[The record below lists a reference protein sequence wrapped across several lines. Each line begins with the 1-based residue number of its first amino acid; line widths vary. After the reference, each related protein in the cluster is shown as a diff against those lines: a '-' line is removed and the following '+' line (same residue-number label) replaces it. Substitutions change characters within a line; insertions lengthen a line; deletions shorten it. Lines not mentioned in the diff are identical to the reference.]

1 MAFDPTNIFNKAIE
15 GDVLAEL
22 QRRERLVAGITRDE
36 DFKKWNYKKYCYVSA
51 TGTGV
56 NKSKTICAGT
66 MTIGDGS
73 INEQAGLDLYED
85 EGGIRRN
92 LPILKSVDFQSDGG
106 QNIEDATLWTVKV
119 EFDVF
124 TIDQLNRAEAAFM
137 RIQNEVEID
146 FGWRGESSSANSG
159 TLTGTVFNFGFSAN
173 QDGSFSCN
181 FDMVGEN
188 KLFAGESL
196 EGVPDV
202 TPEDVANDTAE
213 QVALPGLIDSI
224 NKRHKKNFAIASGE
238 EFTAANAAAG
248 TITLAPSDSNYAL
261 ANVPAAATPGIL
273 SFLFS
278 DTDDLFV
285 PYVTLGELVRQTNE
299 LMKDADGESAYTI
312 KCDSTTTI
320 GHYAANLFSADP
332 VEILL
337 GGDMANYGVGTD
349 AGNEMKFGD
358 TLTEFQGDN
367 ADLSKIYL
375 AIPLLTRLFNEAKT
389 ENKKGST
396 STAPNTK
403 NYFRKVFE
411 KIEKLTGGLYQLV
424 WYQDVEA
431 GGDIAYI
438 VNKRPGYGGGN
449 IDGTFPFKVLGET
462 SIIRGMSL
470 NSVMDAEIA
479 MAANSSAR
487 SGGTVDIPESMWS
500 SLYSDCDKSPNPVEK
515 TKVTDV
521 QLAAQKK
528 SYGEGYDASIVEA
541 SEEILKRYIVQ
552 NQTSIGEEFRSAPT
566 QFELSITLDGIWG
579 IPFYSRFTVDRLP
592 QSYGDNLF
600 FKTTALS
607 HKFDGQGGWQT
618 DITGVMS
625 VRL

>member
-137 RIQNEVEID
+137 RIQNEVKID

-202 TPEDVANDTAE
+202 TTEDVANDTDE

-238 EFTAANAAAG
+238 EFTADNAAAG

-261 ANVPAAATPGIL
+261 ANVPAAA
-273 SFLFS
+273 
-278 DTDDLFV
+278 
-285 PYVTLGELVRQTNE
+285 
-299 LMKDADGESAYTI
+299 
-312 KCDSTTTI
+312 
-320 GHYAANLFSADP
+320 
-332 VEILL
+332 
-337 GGDMANYGVGTD
+337 
-349 AGNEMKFGD
+349 
-358 TLTEFQGDN
+358 
-367 ADLSKIYL
+367 
-375 AIPLLTRLFNEAKT
+375 
-389 ENKKGST
+389 
-396 STAPNTK
+396 
-403 NYFRKVFE
+403 
-411 KIEKLTGGLYQLV
+411 
-424 WYQDVEA
+424 
-431 GGDIAYI
+431 
-438 VNKRPGYGGGN
+438 
-449 IDGTFPFKVLGET
+449 
-462 SIIRGMSL
+462 
-470 NSVMDAEIA
+470 
-479 MAANSSAR
+479 
-487 SGGTVDIPESMWS
+487 
-500 SLYSDCDKSPNPVEK
+500 
-515 TKVTDV
+515 
-521 QLAAQKK
+521 
-528 SYGEGYDASIVEA
+528 
-541 SEEILKRYIVQ
+541 
-552 NQTSIGEEFRSAPT
+552 
-566 QFELSITLDGIWG
+566 
-579 IPFYSRFTVDRLP
+579 
-592 QSYGDNLF
+592 
-600 FKTTALS
+600 
-607 HKFDGQGGWQT
+607 
-618 DITGVMS
+618 
-625 VRL
+625 

>member
-22 QRRERLVAGITRDE
+22 QRRERLAAGITRDE

-56 NKSKTICAGT
+56 NKSKTICAGK

-106 QNIEDATLWTVKV
+106 QNIEDATLWSVKV
-119 EFDVF
+119 DFDVF

-146 FGWRGESSSANSG
+146 FGWRDESSSANSG

-202 TPEDVANDTAE
+202 TPEDVANDTVE

-299 LMKDADGESAYTI
+299 LMKDEAGESAYTI

-349 AGNEMKFGD
+349 AKNEMKFGD

-500 SLYSDCDKSPNPVEK
+500 SLYSDCDKSPKPVEK
-515 TKVTDV
+515 TKVTDE
-521 QLAAQKK
+521 QLDAQKK

-600 FKTTALS
+600 FKTTALG

-618 DITGVMS
+618 DIKGVMQ

>member
-56 NKSKTICAGT
+56 NKSKTICAGK

-137 RIQNEVEID
+137 RIQNEVKID

-202 TPEDVANDTAE
+202 TPEDVANDTVE

-261 ANVPAAATPGIL
+261 ANVPAAATPGLL
-273 SFLFS
+273 SFLSS
-278 DTDDLFV
+278 DTEDLFV

-515 TKVTDV
+515 TKVTDD

-552 NQTSIGEEFRSAPT
+552 NQTSIGDEFKSAPT

-600 FKTTALS
+600 FKTTALG

-618 DITGVMS
+618 DIKGVMQ

>member
-1 MAFDPTNIFNKAIE
+1 MAFDPTNIFNKKIE

-73 INEQAGLDLYED
+73 INELAGLDLYED

-92 LPILKSVDFQSDGG
+92 LPILKSVDIQSDGG
-106 QNIEDATLWTVKV
+106 QNIEEATLWEAKV
-119 EFDVF
+119 NFDVF

-137 RIQNEVEID
+137 RIQNEVKID

-202 TPEDVANDTAE
+202 TNEDVANDTGE

-238 EFTAANAAAG
+238 EFTAENAKAG

-261 ANVPAAATPGIL
+261 ANIPAAATPGIL
-273 SFLFS
+273 SFLS
-278 DTDDLFV
+278 GDTEDLFV

-337 GGDMANYGVGTD
+337 GGDMANYGVGINP
-349 AGNEMKFGD
+349 GNEMKFGD

-515 TKVTDV
+515 TKVTDD

-600 FKTTALS
+600 FKTTALG
-607 HKFDGQGGWQT
+607 HKFDGRGGWQT
-618 DITGVMS
+618 DITGVMQ

>member
-1 MAFDPTNIFNKAIE
+1 MAFDPTNVFNKAIE

-56 NKSKTICAGT
+56 NKSKTICAGK

-146 FGWRGESSSANSG
+146 FGWRGESSSANRG

-202 TPEDVANDTAE
+202 TPEDVANDTVE

-299 LMKDADGESAYTI
+299 LMKDEAGESAYTI

-349 AGNEMKFGD
+349 AKNEMKFGD

-438 VNKRPGYGGGN
+438 VNKRPGYGGDN
-449 IDGTFPFKVLGET
+449 IDDTFPFKVLGET

-500 SLYSDCDKSPNPVEK
+500 SLYSDCDKSPKPVEK
-515 TKVTDV
+515 TKVTDE
-521 QLAAQKK
+521 QLDAQKK

-552 NQTSIGEEFRSAPT
+552 NQTSIGDEFKSAPT

-600 FKTTALS
+600 FKTTALG

-618 DITGVMS
+618 DIKGVMQ

>member
-137 RIQNEVEID
+137 RIQNEVKID

-202 TPEDVANDTAE
+202 TTEDVANDTDE

-238 EFTAANAAAG
+238 EFTADNAAAG

-261 ANVPAAATPGIL
+261 ANVPAAATPGLL
-273 SFLFS
+273 SFLSS
-278 DTDDLFV
+278 DTEDLFV

-299 LMKDADGESAYTI
+299 LMKDEAGESAYTI

-358 TLTEFQGDN
+358 TLNEFQGDN

-515 TKVTDV
+515 TKVTDD

-552 NQTSIGEEFRSAPT
+552 NQTSIGDEFKSAPT

-600 FKTTALS
+600 FKTTALG

-618 DITGVMS
+618 DITGVMQ

>member
-1 MAFDPTNIFNKAIE
+1 
-15 GDVLAEL
+15 
-22 QRRERLVAGITRDE
+22 
-36 DFKKWNYKKYCYVSA
+36 
-51 TGTGV
+51 
-56 NKSKTICAGT
+56 
-66 MTIGDGS
+66 
-73 INEQAGLDLYED
+73 
-85 EGGIRRN
+85 
-92 LPILKSVDFQSDGG
+92 
-106 QNIEDATLWTVKV
+106 
-119 EFDVF
+119 
-124 TIDQLNRAEAAFM
+124 
-137 RIQNEVEID
+137 
-146 FGWRGESSSANSG
+146 
-159 TLTGTVFNFGFSAN
+159 
-173 QDGSFSCN
+173 
-181 FDMVGEN
+181 MVGEN

-238 EFTAANAAAG
+238 EFTADNAQAG
-248 TITLAPSDSNYAL
+248 TITLAEGDSNYAL
-261 ANVPAAATPGIL
+261 ANIPAAATPGLL
-273 SFLFS
+273 SFLSS
-278 DTDDLFV
+278 DTEDLFV

-515 TKVTDV
+515 TKVTDD

>member
-1 MAFDPTNIFNKAIE
+1 MAFDPTNIFNKKIE
-15 GDVLAEL
+15 GDVLLEL
-22 QRRERLVAGITRDE
+22 QRRERLVAGIIRDE
-36 DFKKWNYKKYCYVSA
+36 DFKKWNYKKYCYVSI

-73 INEQAGLDLYED
+73 INELAGLDLYED

-92 LPILKSVDFQSDGG
+92 LPIVKSVDIQSDGG
-106 QNIEDATLWTVKV
+106 QNIEEATLWEAKV
-119 EFDVF
+119 NFDVF
-124 TIDQLNRAEAAFM
+124 TISQLNRAEAAFM
-137 RIQNEVEID
+137 RVQNEVNID
-146 FGWRGESSSANSG
+146 FGWRGEASAANSG

-181 FDMVGEN
+181 FSMVGEN
-188 KLFAGESL
+188 KLFAGETL

-202 TPEDVANDTAE
+202 TAEDVKTDTDE
-213 QVALPGLIDSI
+213 PVALPGLIDSI
-224 NKRHKKNFAIASGE
+224 NKRHKKNFALPAGA
-238 EFTAANAAAG
+238 EFTATNFAAG
-248 TITLAPSDSNYAL
+248 TITLAADDSNYAL
-261 ANVPAAATPGIL
+261 ANVPAAKSPGIL
-273 SFLFS
+273 SFFSS
-278 DTDDLFV
+278 DTEDLFV

-299 LMKDADGESAYTI
+299 LMKDGDGESSYTI
-312 KCDSTTTI
+312 KCDATTTI
-320 GHYAANLFSADP
+320 GKYAPKLFSADP

-337 GGDMANYGVGTD
+337 GGDMANYGIG
-349 AGNEMKFGD
+349 AENEMKFGD

-375 AIPLLTRLFNEAKT
+375 AIPLLTRLFNEAKA

-403 NYFRKVFE
+403 IYFRKVFE
-411 KIEKLTGGLYQLV
+411 KIEQLTGGLYQLV
-424 WYQDVEA
+424 WYQDAEA

-470 NSVMDAEIA
+470 NSVFDTNIA

-500 SLYSDCDKSPNPVEK
+500 SLYSDCDKSPTPVAK
-515 TKVTDV
+515 TKVTEE
-521 QLAAQKK
+521 QLEAQKK

-541 SEEILKRYIVQ
+541 AGEILKRYIVQ
-552 NQTSIGEEFRSAPT
+552 NQDKIGDEFKSAPT
-566 QFELSITLDGIWG
+566 QFELSVTLDGIWG
-579 IPFYSRFTVDRLP
+579 IPFYSRFKVDRLP
-592 QSYGDNLF
+592 KSYGDNLYF
-600 FKTTALS
+600 VTTALN
-607 HKFDGQGGWQT
+607 HKFDGQGGWETQ
-618 DITGVMS
+618 ITGQMQA
-625 VRL
+625 RL

>member
-1 MAFDPTNIFNKAIE
+1 
-15 GDVLAEL
+15 
-22 QRRERLVAGITRDE
+22 
-36 DFKKWNYKKYCYVSA
+36 
-51 TGTGV
+51 
-56 NKSKTICAGT
+56 

-146 FGWRGESSSANSG
+146 FGWRGESSSANRG

-173 QDGSFSCN
+173 LDGSFSCN

-202 TPEDVANDTAE
+202 TPEDVANDTVE

-238 EFTAANAAAG
+238 EFTADNAQAG
-248 TITLAPSDSNYAL
+248 TITLAEGDSNYAL
-261 ANVPAAATPGIL
+261 ANIPAAATPGLL
-273 SFLFS
+273 SFLSS
-278 DTDDLFV
+278 DTEDLFV

-515 TKVTDV
+515 TKVTDD

>member
-137 RIQNEVEID
+137 RIQNEVKID

-238 EFTAANAAAG
+238 EFTADNAQAG
-248 TITLAPSDSNYAL
+248 TITLAEGDSNYAL
-261 ANVPAAATPGIL
+261 ANIPAAATPGLL
-273 SFLFS
+273 SFLSS
-278 DTDDLFV
+278 DTEDLFV

-500 SLYSDCDKSPNPVEK
+500 SLYSDCDKSPKPVEK
-515 TKVTDV
+515 TKVTDE
-521 QLAAQKK
+521 QLDAQKK

>member
-1 MAFDPTNIFNKAIE
+1 MAFDPTNIFNKKIE

-73 INEQAGLDLYED
+73 INELAGLDLYED

-92 LPILKSVDFQSDGG
+92 LPILKSVDIQSDGG
-106 QNIEDATLWTVKV
+106 QNIEEATLWEAKV
-119 EFDVF
+119 NFDVF

-137 RIQNEVEID
+137 RIQNEVKID

-202 TPEDVANDTAE
+202 TNEDVANDTGE

-238 EFTAANAAAG
+238 EFTAENAKAG

-261 ANVPAAATPGIL
+261 ANIPAAATPGIL
-273 SFLFS
+273 SFLS
-278 DTDDLFV
+278 GDTEDLFV

-299 LMKDADGESAYTI
+299 LMKDEAGESAYTI

-337 GGDMANYGVGTD
+337 GGDMANYGVGINP
-349 AGNEMKFGD
+349 GNEMKFGD

-515 TKVTDV
+515 TKVTDD

-600 FKTTALS
+600 FKTTALG
-607 HKFDGQGGWQT
+607 HKFDGRGGWQT
-618 DITGVMS
+618 DITGVMQ

>member
-146 FGWRGESSSANSG
+146 FGWRGESSSANRG

-438 VNKRPGYGGGN
+438 VNKRPGYGGDN
-449 IDGTFPFKVLGET
+449 IDDTFPFKVLGET

-500 SLYSDCDKSPNPVEK
+500 SLYSDCDKSPKPVEK
-515 TKVTDV
+515 TKVTDE
-521 QLAAQKK
+521 QLDAQKK

-552 NQTSIGEEFRSAPT
+552 NQTSIGDEFKSAPT

-600 FKTTALS
+600 FKTTALG

-618 DITGVMS
+618 DIKGVMQ

>member
-56 NKSKTICAGT
+56 NKSKTICAGK

-73 INEQAGLDLYED
+73 INERAGLDLYED

-137 RIQNEVEID
+137 RIQNEVKID

-202 TPEDVANDTAE
+202 TTEDVANDTDE
-213 QVALPGLIDSI
+213 PVALPGLIDSI

-238 EFTAANAAAG
+238 EFTADNAQAG
-248 TITLAPSDSNYAL
+248 TITLAEGDSNYAL
-261 ANVPAAATPGIL
+261 ANVPAAATPGLL
-273 SFLFS
+273 SFLS
-278 DTDDLFV
+278 DDTEDLFV

-337 GGDMANYGVGTD
+337 GGDMANYGMGKE
-349 AGNEMKFGD
+349 NEMNFGA

-515 TKVTDV
+515 TKVTDD

-600 FKTTALS
+600 FKTTALG

-618 DITGVMS
+618 DITGVMQ